1 MHTAR
6 ELLAELVAIE
16 SINPDLVPGGSGEA
30 DIARFVAAWLEQA
43 GLEVAMLEAAPGRPN
58 VLARARGAGGGRTL
72 LLNAHMDVVGVDGMA
87 EPFAPRVEGDRMY
100 GRGAF
105 DMKAGLAAIM
115 IAAARA
121 VQRGLAGDVIVAAVC
136 DEEFASIGAFSIAEM
151 VAADAAVVAEP
162 TGETMRVAIA
172 HKGFTWHEI
181 EVRGRAAHGSRPED
195 GVDAIAA
202 MGHVLVALDEL
213 AGELARRPHH
223 PLLGP
228 GSLHASVISGGRELS
243 TYPESCLLG
252 LERRT
257 LPGETV
263 EVVEA
268 ELDAVLDAARGRHPG
283 LDASCRTTLVR
294 DPFAVAPNA
303 AIVQCALDALGRDTP
318 VIGVPFWADSAVFSA
333 AGIPTVIFG
342 PGGEGAHAA
351 IEWVDLAQLDRCVE
365 ALDSVIVSFCG
376 SID

>member
-1 MHTAR
+1 MQDAR
-6 ELLAELVAIE
+6 ELLADLVAIE

-30 DIARFVAAWLEQA
+30 GIARFVAEWLERA
-43 GLEVAMLEAAPGRPN
+43 GLEVEMPEAAPGRPN
-58 VLARARGAGGGRTL
+58 VLGRARGSGGGRTL

-87 EPFAPRVEGDRMY
+87 DPFSPRVEGDRMY

-105 DMKAGLAAIM
+105 DMKAGLSAIM
-115 IAAARA
+115 VAAAAA
-121 VQRGLAGDVIVAAVC
+121 VGRGLAGDVVVAAVC
-136 DEEFASIGAFSIAEM
+136 DEEFASIGAYSIAGAVE
-151 VAADAAVVAEP
+151 ADAAIVTEP

-195 GVDAIAA
+195 GLDAIAA
-202 MGHVLVALDEL
+202 MGYVLVAIDEL
-213 AGELARRPHH
+213 AGELPGRTHH

-243 TYPESCLLG
+243 TYPEVCTLG

-268 ELDAVLDAARGRHPG
+268 ELEGVLDVARGRHPE
-283 LDASCRTTLVR
+283 LQATLRTTLVR
-294 DPFAVAPNA
+294 DPFEVARDAV
-303 AIVQCALDALGRDTP
+303 IVECALDALGRDTP

-342 PGGEGAHAA
+342 PGGEGAHADV
-351 IEWVDLAQLDRCVE
+351 EWVDLAQLDRCVE
-365 ALDSVIVSFCG
+365 ALDRVIVSFCG
-376 SID
+376 SIA